1 MASKADKTKGESG
14 RIVQFAGER
23 ILALA
28 EYCFIAQAA
37 RPDQF
42 VTPNGVRLH
51 RRRQYSWTLGALKR
65 FKYFAQVQLRDRTE
79 AALSFAGSNQSP
91 NESLKL
97 DPGRDLRSVGRNFIG
112 ITAAIVI
119 VIKIAEAKFGIEAP
133 GNLAA

>member
-1 MASKADKTKGESG
+1 M
-14 RIVQFAGER
+14 QFAGER

-28 EYCFIAQAA
+28 EYCFIAQAE

-51 RRRQYSWTLGALKR
+51 RRRQNSWTLGALKR

-79 AALSFAGSNQSP
+79 AALSFVESNQLP
-91 NESLKL
+91 NELLKL
-97 DPGRDLRSVGRNFIG
+97 DSGRDLRSVGRNFIG
-112 ITAAIVI
+112 ITAVIVV